1 MAELLRWL
9 SGTILGLAAVIGLYI
24 GAHAED
30 AGFAVFGLLLS
41 LFSVLLLFRF
51 IALVTGKPESHS

>member
-1 MAELLRWL
+1 MVELLRWL
-9 SGTILGLAAVIGLYI
+9 SGTILGLAALIGLYI

-30 AGFAVFGLLLS
+30 VGFSFFGLLFS

-51 IALVTGKPESHS
+51 IALVNGNPESHS